1 MRLHTLAFGLSVL
14 LLSTTASAG
23 VTTYTVHL
31 ESSSGFPGFPGA
43 DGGSPFPGFDAGG
56 FPGFDAGTPSSGDG
70 TFSYD
75 DTTKKLTGTVTHT
88 ASKATSSKLT
98 APAATP
104 LGQARTLGEF
114 PAASPISVDAT
125 LKEED
130 EADLLKGNVHF
141 VVSDGFTQIEG
152 ALVPGTG
159 GGDTDAGPSTDTDA
173 GSTDPGTTDPGGDNG
188 GSGEDKPTPSDDDA
202 SDDNKDTTSGNDDAP
217 KDEGGCSLLRSS
229 STSNS
234 VAAGASLAGL
244 IGLAFVARR
253 RRRS

>member
-1 MRLHTLAFGLSVL
+1 MRLPTLAFGLSVL

-31 ESSSGFPGFPGA
+31 ESSSGFPGFPGT
-43 DGGSPFPGFDAGG
+43 DGGSPFPGFDAG
-56 FPGFDAGTPSSGDG
+56 FPGTDAGSASSGDG

-75 DTTKKLTGTVTHT
+75 DTTKKLTGSVTHT
-88 ASKATSSKLT
+88 AAKATSSKLT
-98 APAATP
+98 APASTP
-104 LGQARTLGEF
+104 FGQARTLGEF

-130 EADLLKGNVHF
+130 EADLLKGDVHF
-141 VVSDGFTQIEG
+141 VVSDGLTQIEG

-159 GGDTDAGPSTDTDA
+159 GGDPDAGTSTDTDA
-173 GSTDPGTTDPGGDNG
+173 GSTDPGTTDPGDNG
-188 GSGEDKPTPSDDDA
+188 GNGGNGEDKPTPSDDA
-202 SDDNKDTTSGNDDAP
+202 SDDKDTSSADDESS
-217 KDEGGCSLLRSS
+217 KDESGCSLLRSS
-229 STSNS
+229 STSNP

-244 IGLAFVARR
+244 VGLAFVMRR